1 MTSLP
6 ARVVLQVVHLQSAS
20 SNCVLAVMSPNG
32 LGGRP
37 PTQFLPPA
45 GAYYDQFDIIE
56 LFGPDIPRKG
66 LCSHCLQPGCRCL
79 CAMAYCSYRWRKDHG
94 CTPDP
99 DDMIALRPGMNQV
112 ADLHGLGII
121 QTMSHVSMD
130 VLPNM
135 DNADVKE
142 YYAGH
147 TIQRSHRIRTRTPI
161 TWVNENGKRSAAM
174 TVKVNPNEAVV
185 GPSNGVIICVPD
197 SQVHDLPFIDPQLAQ
212 AIRQVTEEP
221 SSHPLMSIPGLWLQ
235 PRAPPDNNMQLQIIA
250 SANAITIPSSS
261 TSESLRYPA
270 LSPTASLQLH
280 YEKLLHEPDQRELQY
295 IAESKDKDRMIRTL
309 KAKLGWSLE

>member
-1 MTSLP
+1 
-6 ARVVLQVVHLQSAS
+6 
-20 SNCVLAVMSPNG
+20 
-32 LGGRP
+32 
-37 PTQFLPPA
+37 
-45 GAYYDQFDIIE
+45 
-56 LFGPDIPRKG
+56 
-66 LCSHCLQPGCRCL
+66 
-79 CAMAYCSYRWRKDHG
+79 MAYCSYRWRKDHG

-135 DNADVKE
+135 ENADVKD
-142 YYAGH
+142 YYTGH
-147 TIQRSHRIRTRTPI
+147 TIQHSHRIRVRTPI
-161 TWVNENGKRSAAM
+161 IWTHEHGYRSAAM
-174 TVKVNPNEAVV
+174 TVKANPNEAVAATL
-185 GPSNGVIICVPD
+185 NGADIRGSD
-197 SQVHDLPFIDPQLAQ
+197 SQALDLPFIGSPLAR

-221 SSHPLMSIPGLWLQ
+221 SSHPPMPIPGLWLQ
-235 PRAPPDNNMQLQIIA
+235 PQAPPDNNMQLQIIPPV
-250 SANAITIPSSS
+250 NAIIIPSSS
-261 TSESLRYPA
+261 SSENARCPA

-280 YEKLLHEPDQRELQY
+280 YEKLLHERDQRELQY